1 MRASHSSHSTRY
13 FLCAALLGVFAS
25 GCGEDLSSEL
35 NKNDPP
41 LGQVGRI
48 TNSEAPNG
56 SISTKVDA
64 TDAMSWVYIQ
74 LATGKEVTPQAPQ
87 NSTEWDLALL
97 RYNVKING
105 GVSGSGG
112 AMVSVVTGSSFD
124 AVEQAPQS
132 GYVTDQPDSA
142 DDDMDPDYGFNQLGP
157 WYSYNVMTHI
167 LTPKDQVYV
176 VRAPSGVHYKVQLT
190 GYYDT
195 AGSSGFPTF
204 RWKALAS
211 Q

>member
-1 MRASHSSHSTRY
+1 MHPSLSSRPMRH
-13 FLCAALLGVFAS
+13 FLCAALCGVLGS

-35 NKNDPP
+35 NKNDTPI
-41 LGQVGRI
+41 GQMGRI

-64 TDAMSWVYIQ
+64 TDAMSWVYFH
-74 LATGKEVTPQAPQ
+74 LASGKEVTPQTPQ
-87 NSTEWDLALL
+87 NSTDWDLALQ
-97 RYNVKING
+97 RYHVKING

-112 AMVSVVTGSSFD
+112 AMVGVVTGSSFD
-124 AVEQAPQS
+124 AIEQAPPT

-142 DDDMDPDYGFNQLGP
+142 DDDMDPDYGFAQLGP
-157 WYSYNVMTHI
+157 WYNYNVMTHL

-190 GYYDT
+190 AYYDT